1 MTGALTTEALLLD
14 RDLAM
19 TVGER
24 TLPVPGPDDALL
36 EVEWSGLCGSDLHV
50 ARTGDWVTDWPATL
64 GHEIYG
70 RVLQAPPGGRIVPGG
85 PVVAD
90 SRLPCGACLPCRA
103 GTPDDCAAIRF
114 VGEAVPGGF
123 ARLCVLPVALLHE
136 VPERLEGST
145 AVLAEPLAVALH
157 ALSHLSRE
165 PGRVAL
171 LGHGPI
177 GALVHI
183 ELRRA
188 FPGTE
193 VTVAEPAPLR
203 ASLAAALGANCVSSG
218 GELAAAEHDLVIDA
232 AGYPGSLIHAIAGCA
247 AGAELLVVGLS
258 EVEVAIRPM
267 ELAERRLRLVGCNAF
282 RSELPRAVQLLAEE
296 PWRYA
301 PVVTDVVE
309 LSELPAAIGRQ
320 LREPN
325 AVKVL
330 VRV

>member
-1 MTGALTTEALLLD
+1 MSGTRTTDALLLE
-14 RDLAM
+14 RDLDMA
-19 TVGER
+19 VGER
-24 TLPVPGPDDALL
+24 TLRTQGPDDVLL
-36 EVEWSGLCGSDLHV
+36 EIEWAGLCGSDLHV

-70 RVLQAPPGGRIVPGG
+70 RVLEAARESRLVPGT

-90 SRLPCGACLPCRA
+90 SRLPCGACNACRA
-103 GTPDDCAAIRF
+103 GRSDDCAAIRF

-123 ARLCVLPVALLHE
+123 ARLCVLPAALLHE
-136 VPERLEGST
+136 VPEWLEGSI

-157 ALSHLSRE
+157 ALSHVSHE

-177 GALVHI
+177 GALVHL

-188 FPGTE
+188 LPGTE

-203 ASLAAALGANCVSSG
+203 AALAAALGARCVSSG
-218 GELAAAEHDLVIDA
+218 EELAAAEHDLVIDA
-232 AGYPGSLIHAIAGCA
+232 AGYPGSLLHAFACCA
-247 AGAELLVVGLS
+247 VGADLLLVSLS
-258 EVEVAIRPM
+258 EVEVAIRPLD
-267 ELAERRLRLVGCNAF
+267 LAERRLRLVGCNAF
-282 RSELPRAVQLLAEE
+282 RAELPRAIQLIAEE

-301 PVVTDVVE
+301 PLVTDVVE
-309 LSELPAAIGRQ
+309 LSELPGAIGRQ
-320 LREPN
+320 LREPD

-330 VRV
+330 VRL

>member
-1 MTGALTTEALLLD
+1 MTSTLTTEALLLE
-14 RDLAM
+14 RDLGMA
-19 TVGER
+19 VGAR
-24 TLPVPGPDDALL
+24 TLPARGPDDALL
-36 EVEWSGLCGSDLHV
+36 EIEWAGLCGSDLHV

-70 RVLQAPPGGRIVPGG
+70 RVLEAAPGSTLASGT

-90 SRLPCGACLPCRA
+90 SRLPCGRCVACCA
-103 GTPDDCAAIRF
+103 GARDDCAAIRF
-114 VGEAVPGGF
+114 VGEALPGGF
-123 ARLCVLPVALLHE
+123 ARLCVLPAALLHE

-157 ALSHLSRE
+157 ALSHVGGR

-177 GALVHI
+177 GALVHL

-188 FPGTE
+188 FPGID
-193 VTVAEPAPLR
+193 VAVAEPAPLR
-203 ASLAAALGANCVSSG
+203 ASLAAALGARCVSSG
-218 GELAAAEHDLVIDA
+218 EELAAAEHDLVIDA
-232 AGYPGSLIHAIAGCA
+232 AGYPGSLTHAIACCA
-247 AGAELLVVGLS
+247 PGAQLLVVALS

-282 RSELPRAVQLLAEE
+282 RAELPQAVQLLAEE

-301 PVVTDVVE
+301 PVVTDAVE
-309 LSELPAAIGRQ
+309 LSELPAVIGRQ
-320 LREPN
+320 LRKPD

-330 VRV
+330 VRL